1 MSFPPDPSPPPVVV
15 DSPLRPTPYVQ
26 CPAVTITVA
35 LSWVAEQLN
44 QPPGSSKRESMKSA
58 SKKISSPTYGCSPL
72 SGWPLVIADAGAASR
87 IMDTIATSAEN
98 LRISPPNGCGLV
110 PSYER
115 VGSTDMRPSAYLEC
129 TRWATR
135 RIT

>member
-58 SKKISSPTYGCSPL
+58 SKKISSPTYGCSPASGWPVVMADAGMAESTTAAIAKKASFL
-72 SGWPLVIADAGAASR
+72 IMRTPFLAEDGWPLVVHS
-87 IMDTIATSAEN
+87 
-98 LRISPPNGCGLV
+98 
-110 PSYER
+110 
-115 VGSTDMRPSAYLEC
+115 
-129 TRWATR
+129 
-135 RIT
+135 